1 MKNVTILGSTGT
13 IGENTLNVIAGFP
26 SKFNVF
32 ALTANKSIEK
42 LYRQVLDWRPR
53 YAVLSC
59 TNSAKILSD
68 KLKSHSAIK
77 TEVIGGPESLQFVA
91 AHEETDYVMAAI
103 VGGAGLLSSMSAAR
117 HGKRILLAN
126 KESLVMSGELFM
138 NEVKNSGSQL
148 LPIDS
153 EHNAIF
159 QCLPFDYGSPKS
171 SSSASITKLILTGSG
186 GPFLNTSAEKLSDIS
201 VEQACNHPNWVM
213 GQKISIDSATMMNK
227 VFEVIEA
234 KKIFNV
240 SLNKIKVFSHP
251 ESYVHAI
258 VKFKNGLTKILI
270 HDTNMKIPIFNS
282 LFNQNEKIK
291 SDKLNIKKL
300 NNLNLKIINKNQF
313 PSLNL
318 IKYFSSKNNSL
329 LETVLVSANDELV
342 DLFLKN
348 KIKYLDITK
357 NLLNVLKL
365 KEFKRLRLKKP
376 INLAQ
381 IIRLN
386 KYVRL
391 KTRSLCVRSSDN
403 V

>member
-1 MKNVTILGSTGT
+1 MKNITILGSTGT

-26 SKFNVF
+26 SKFRVF

-68 KLKSHSAIK
+68 KLKLHSAIK
-77 TEVIGGPESLQFVA
+77 TEVIGGPESLEFVA

-186 GPFLNTSAEKLSDIS
+186 GPFLNTSAEKLPDIS

-227 VFEVIEA
+227 GLEIIEA
-234 KKIFNV
+234 CHLYDMP
-240 SLNKIKVFSHP
+240 SEKVEVVIHP
-251 ESYVHAI
+251 QSI
-258 VKFKNGLTKILI
+258 I
-270 HDTNMKIPIFNS
+270 HSMVEYIDGSVLAQLGTPDMKIPIAYGLGWPERICSGAEFLDFYRMKSLTFEKPDYEKFKCLTYAREAYRQGGVYPAILNASNEVAVQSFIENKVKFTHIPEIIDCALDSCSFEYDSTINS
-282 LFNQNEKIK
+282 ILRADFECR
-291 SDKLNIKKL
+291 
-300 NNLNLKIINKNQF
+300 
-313 PSLNL
+313 
-318 IKYFSSKNNSL
+318 
-329 LETVLVSANDELV
+329 
-342 DLFLKN
+342 
-348 KIKYLDITK
+348 KYL
-357 NLLNVLKL
+357 
-365 KEFKRLRLKKP
+365 KEQIGSKKWS
-376 INLAQ
+376 I
-381 IIRLN
+381 
-386 KYVRL
+386 
-391 KTRSLCVRSSDN
+391 
-403 V
+403 